1 MTKPALQKLMINIG
15 MAVPV
20 ALLFLL
26 LYGTPSNGYGIA
38 YILLLTAVFT
48 VVIGYARSRVDA
60 GYEKRINAEAPLNW
74 EVKVNGVA
82 VGHLNDAEYAKLQ
95 KRVHQEPAV
104 AVAQGK
110 NFLKVAMNVFSMY
123 LTAIPLALFWGS
135 VLMLVI
141 SPESV
146 QEVVAQMVQAD
157 TAQLTAGLTS
167 TLQTLTILLV
177 ISMVGVAPIFGPR
190 FGAQDEYRKAV
201 GELIRAHCKTPAE
214 GRIDLFNYGPATGSE
229 ASLPPAN

>member
-1 MTKPALQKLMINIG
+1 MTKAAIQKLMINIG

-20 ALLFLL
+20 ALLLVL
-26 LYGTPSNGYGIA
+26 LYGTPSNGYGIT
-38 YILLLTAVFT
+38 YTLLLTAALT
-48 VVIGYARSRVDA
+48 LAIGYARSRVAA

-82 VGHLNDAEYAKLQ
+82 VGHLSDADYAKLQ

-146 QEVVAQMVQAD
+146 QEVAAQMVQAD
-157 TAQLTAGLTS
+157 TTQLTAGLTS

-177 ISMVGVAPIFGPR
+177 ISMVGVAPIFGQR

>member
-1 MTKPALQKLMINIG
+1 MTKAAIQKLMINIG

-20 ALLFLL
+20 ALLPVL
-26 LYGTPSNGYGIA
+26 LYGTPSSGYGIA
-38 YILLLTAVFT
+38 YTLLLTAALT
-48 VVIGYARSRVDA
+48 VAIGYARSRVDA
-60 GYEKRINAEAPLNW
+60 GYEKRINAEAPINW

-82 VGHLNDAEYAKLQ
+82 VGHLNDADYAKLQ

-104 AVAQGK
+104 AIAQGK
-110 NFLKVAMNVFSMY
+110 NFLKVAINVFSMY
-123 LTAIPLALFWGS
+123 LTAIPLTLFWGS

-146 QEVVAQMVQAD
+146 HQVVAQMAQANPE
-157 TAQLTAGLTS
+157 QLTTGLTS
-167 TLQTLTILLV
+167 TLQTLTILLA
-177 ISMVGVAPIFGPR
+177 IAGFGVSTIFGPR

-229 ASLPPAN
+229 ASQSPAN